1 MSELNFD
8 DLVWIYDLFSIS
20 QSALEGDDDEIYQTL
35 LRHVLFGFN
44 GKTGCLALMDK
55 EKGDLYIKT
64 GFGLPDEAIGNRIEL
79 GSGVLGWVAENNSSI
94 LLNGDVSNDDRF
106 QNIKKSNSGA
116 KPKSAMCWP
125 LCVKNEVIG
134 AISVNKDVTETEYK
148 KSDLEH
154 GKMIIPVISLV
165 ANNLELNRDREHQ
178 IKRLT
183 DLNSQLNQTQQQL
196 VQQEKLASI
205 GQLAAG
211 VAHEIN
217 NPIGFVL
224 SNVTS
229 LSEYA
234 ETFIRLIKE
243 YEILVQNL
251 SCGNRDNAREAMETI
266 RNIKKTEDVA
276 FMLDDIE
283 ELVSDSLE
291 GMERVRS
298 IVAGLKSFARVDDQS
313 ELKDA
318 DINDCIKSTLKVVWN
333 ELKYKCEVKTD
344 YGEIPIIEC
353 CPGQLNQ
360 VFMNLL
366 VNASHAIEKKGVI
379 DVQTGK
385 LDEGNIFIKV
395 SDNGSGIDPENISK
409 LFNPFFTTKEVG
421 KGTGL
426 GLSISYGIIQKHNGE
441 LLVDSEIGKGTTFT
455 IKLPIVHVADEE
467 EKPL

>member
-1 MSELNFD
+1 MGELNFD
-8 DLVWIYDLFSIS
+8 DLIWIYDLFSIGQVAVEEEEES
-20 QSALEGDDDEIYQTL
+20 VYQTL
-35 LRHVLFGFN
+35 LKHILYGFN
-44 GKTGCLALMDK
+44 GKTGCLALVDK
-55 EKGDLYIKT
+55 DKNDLYIKT
-64 GFGLPDEAIGNRIEL
+64 GFGLPEEAIGSRIDF
-79 GSGVLGWVAENNSSI
+79 GSGVLGWVAENNSAL
-94 LLNGDVSNDDRF
+94 LLNGDVSNDERF
-106 QNIKKSNSGA
+106 QNIRKNPSA
-116 KPKSAMCWP
+116 KPNSAMCWP
-125 LCVKNEVIG
+125 LTVKNDVIG
-134 AISVNKDVTETEYK
+134 VISVNKDSCESEYNE
-148 KSDLEH
+148 SELEH
-154 GKMIIPVISLV
+154 GRMVIPVISLV
-165 ANNLELNRDREHQ
+165 ANNLQLNRDRELQ
-178 IKRLT
+178 IKTLT
-183 DLNSQLNQTQQQL
+183 DLNNQLNQTQQQL

-234 ETFIRLIKE
+234 ETFIQLIKE
-243 YEILVQNL
+243 YEILVENL
-251 SCGNRDNAREAMETI
+251 SCGNRDKARDAMETI
-266 RNIKKTEDVA
+266 RDIKKTEDVA

-283 ELVSDSLE
+283 ELVKDSLD

-313 ELKDA
+313 ELKEA

-333 ELKYKCEVKTD
+333 ELKYKCEVKTN
-344 YGEIPIIEC
+344 YGDLPIVEC
-353 CPGQLNQ
+353 YPGQLNQ

-379 DVQTGK
+379 EVETGRI
-385 LDEGNIFIKV
+385 DDNIFIKV
-395 SDNGSGIDPENISK
+395 TDNGSGIDPENISK

-441 LLVDSEIGKGTTFT
+441 LLVESEVGVGTTFT
-455 IKLPIVHVADEE
+455 INLPVVHVEDEE
-467 EKPL
+467 GST

>member
-1 MSELNFD
+1 MGELNFD
-8 DLVWIYDLFSIS
+8 DLIWIYDLFSIGQVAVEEDEES
-20 QSALEGDDDEIYQTL
+20 VYQALL
-35 LRHVLFGFN
+35 KHVLYGFN
-44 GKTGCLALMDK
+44 GKTGCLALVDK
-55 EKGDLYIKT
+55 DKNDLYIKT
-64 GFGLPDEAIGNRIEL
+64 GFGLPEEAIGSRIEF
-79 GSGVLGWVAENNSSI
+79 GSGVLGWVAENNTAL
-94 LLNGDVSNDDRF
+94 LLNGDVSNDERF
-106 QNIKKSNSGA
+106 TNIRKSSGT
-116 KPKSAMCWP
+116 KPNSAMCWP
-125 LCVKNEVIG
+125 LYVKGDVIG
-134 AISVNKDVTETEYK
+134 VISINQDANETEYTD
-148 KSDLEH
+148 SELEH
-154 GKMIIPVISLV
+154 GKMVVPVVSLV
-165 ANNLELNRDREHQ
+165 AHNLQLNRDRELQ

-183 DLNSQLNQTQQQL
+183 ELNTQLNQTQQQL

-234 ETFIRLIKE
+234 ETFIQLIKE
-243 YEILVQNL
+243 YEILVENL
-251 SCGNRDNAREAMETI
+251 SCGNRDKARDAMETI
-266 RNIKKTEDVA
+266 RDIKKTEDVA

-283 ELVSDSLE
+283 ELVKDSLD

-333 ELKYKCEVKTD
+333 ELKYKCEVITK
-344 YGEIPIIEC
+344 YGDLPVIEC
-353 CPGQLNQ
+353 YAGQLNQ

-366 VNASHAIEKKGVI
+366 VNASHAIEKKGTINVETGCI
-379 DVQTGK
+379 D
-385 LDEGNIFIKV
+385 
-395 SDNGSGIDPENISK
+395 SDNIYIKITDDGSGIDPENISK

-441 LLVDSEIGKGTTFT
+441 LLVESELGKGTTFT
-455 IKLPIVHVADEE
+455 INLPVVHIEAEDS
-467 EKPL
+467 

>member
-8 DLVWIYDLFSIS
+8 DLIWIYDLFSIS
-20 QSALEGDDDEIYQTL
+20 QAALEEHEDDVYQTL
-35 LRHVLFGFN
+35 LKHILYGFN
-44 GKTGCLALMDK
+44 GKTGCLALIDK
-55 EKGDLYIKT
+55 EEGDLYIKT
-64 GFGLPDEAIGNRIEL
+64 GIGLPPAAIGSRIEI
-79 GSGVLGWVAENNSSI
+79 GSGVLGWVAENNTAL
-94 LLNGDVSNDDRF
+94 LLNGDVSNDERF
-106 QNIKKSNSGA
+106 QNIKKNPSA
-116 KPKSAMCWP
+116 KPNSAMCWP
-125 LCVKNEVIG
+125 LTVKNDVIG
-134 AISVNKDVTETEYK
+134 VISVNKDANESEYAD
-148 KSDLEH
+148 SELEH
-154 GKMIIPVISLV
+154 GKMVIPVISLV
-165 ANNLELNRDREHQ
+165 ANNLQLNRDRELQ
-178 IKRLT
+178 IKTLI
-183 DLNSQLNQTQQQL
+183 DLNNQLNQTQQQL

-234 ETFIRLIKE
+234 ETFIQLIKE
-243 YEILVQNL
+243 YEILVDNL
-251 SCGNRDNAREAMETI
+251 SRGNRDKARDAMETI
-266 RNIKKTEDVA
+266 RDIKKTEDVA

-283 ELVSDSLE
+283 ELVKDSLD

-298 IVAGLKSFARVDDQS
+298 IVAGLKSFARIDDQS

-333 ELKYKCEVKTD
+333 ELKYKCEVITN
-344 YGEIPIIEC
+344 YGDIPIIEC
-353 CPGQLNQ
+353 FPGQLNQ

-379 DVQTGK
+379 EVETG
-385 LDEGNIFIKV
+385 LIDEGNIFIKV
-395 SDNGSGIDPENISK
+395 TDNGSGIDPENLSK

-441 LLVDSEIGKGTTFT
+441 LLVDSELGKGTSFT
-455 IKLPIVHVADEE
+455 INLPVVHVEDEE
-467 EKPL
+467 SASQ